1 MYSTV
6 CSIKSN
12 LNVLQVEQNK
22 QKETQVRD
30 CQLILFKFKQLF
42 LGQNYDSGRNFLLN
56 RQSHLNGKIK
66 KSWLEQSLDTFKI
79 KFKELFLT
87 NQ

>member
-30 CQLILFKFKQLF
+30 CQLILFKFKQ
-42 LGQNYDSGRNFLLN
+42 GSGMA
-56 RQSHLNGKIK
+56 
-66 KSWLEQSLDTFKI
+66 
-79 KFKELFLT
+79 
-87 NQ
+87 